1 MNQNE
6 ENKSNMYNA
15 VEAVFIGNASIVAE
29 IPALGEVHT
38 DLQSLIAEIETT
50 DGELMKTTEGKI
62 SVKSKAIEELIA
74 SIVPI
79 AAAARAYAV
88 RKKLV
93 ELRAAV
99 DYSEN
104 QLKHLT
110 QVELPIK
117 VKNIKDAAH
126 AVLSDLA
133 SYGMTQAKFDLVD
146 AKLTALKSASGKK
159 NTGFTDHVAIRKTL
173 SELFEKADDLLQ
185 SEADDIVEVLK
196 ESKLS
201 FYNQYFAAR
210 VIKDLG
216 GSHTKPNDEDKTPPP
231 TDTQTPPVQ

>member
-15 VEAVFIGNASIVAE
+15 VEAVFAANASIVAE
-29 IPALGEVHT
+29 VPALGEVHT

-50 DGELMKTTEGKI
+50 DGELMKTTEGKT
-62 SVKSKAIEELIA
+62 SAKSKVIKELIA

-79 AAAARAYAV
+79 ASAASAYAM

-110 QVELPIK
+110 QIELPIK
-117 VKNIKDAAH
+117 VKNIKDAAQGVI
-126 AVLSDLA
+126 ADLA
-133 SYGMTQAKFDLVD
+133 NYGMTQADLDLVD
-146 AKLTALKSASGKK
+146 EKLASLKASVENKD
-159 NTGFTDHVAIRKTL
+159 TGFTDHVALREAL
-173 SELFEKADDLLQ
+173 YGLFDSADDLLNE
-185 SEADDIVEVLK
+185 EADSIVEVLK
-196 ESKLS
+196 KTKLD

-210 VIKDLG
+210 VVKNLG
-216 GSHTKPNDEDKTPPP
+216 GSRGGGDNPQEPPA
-231 TDTQTPPVQ
+231 PPEQPK

>member
-15 VEAVFIGNASIVAE
+15 VEAVFTGNASIVTE
-29 IPALGEVHT
+29 VPALGEVHT

-50 DGELMKTTEGKI
+50 DGELMKTTEGKT
-62 SVKSKAIEELIA
+62 SAKSKAINELIA

-79 AAAARAYAV
+79 ASAASAYAV

-99 DYSEN
+99 DFSEN

-117 VKNIKDAAH
+117 VKNIKDAAQG
-126 AVLSDLA
+126 VVTELA
-133 SYGMTQAKFDLVD
+133 SYGITQAKLDLVD
-146 AKLTALKSASGKK
+146 AKLTALKSAVGKK
-159 NTGFTDHVAIRKTL
+159 DSGFTDHVAIRKTL
-173 SELFEKADDLLQ
+173 SELFDKADDLLRE
-185 SEADDIVEVLK
+185 EADAIVEVLK
-196 ESKLS
+196 ETKLS

-216 GSHTKPNDEDKTPPP
+216 GSHTKPGEEDTTLPP
-231 TDTQTPPVQ
+231 TTPVE